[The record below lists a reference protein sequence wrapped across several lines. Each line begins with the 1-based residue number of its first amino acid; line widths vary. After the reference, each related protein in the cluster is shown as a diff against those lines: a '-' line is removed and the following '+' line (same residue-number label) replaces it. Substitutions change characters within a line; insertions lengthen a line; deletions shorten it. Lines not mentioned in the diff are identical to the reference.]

1 MLVGISEDQAKLMA
15 FNFKNQKWSDLV
27 SSPDKFVNWEPS
39 PDGKYFF
46 YQTGGSDSKIYRMR
60 MADRRVE
67 EVASLGDFRA
77 VDDPYLGNTQL
88 SVTQDYSV
96 ILTRDIGTQEV
107 YALAVK
113 WP

>member
-1 MLVGISEDQAKLMA
+1 
-15 FNFKNQKWSDLV
+15 
-27 SSPDKFVNWEPS
+27 
-39 PDGKYFF
+39 
-46 YQTGGSDSKIYRMR
+46 MR